1 MPQLQKASKFKELL
15 KLSAACTIGK
25 LGQIDCV
32 DTAARQLTATA
43 TAGSIITMLAT
54 AKSTECY
61 SVEERPKAVAIAKLH
76 SRIITGRA
84 IASTLDSSEVL
95 GNLEDNSQEGT

>member
-1 MPQLQKASKFKELL
+1 
-15 KLSAACTIGK
+15 
-25 LGQIDCV
+25 
-32 DTAARQLTATA
+32 
-43 TAGSIITMLAT
+43 MLAT

-61 SVEERPKAVAIAKLH
+61 SVEERPKAVAIAKLN

-84 IASTLDSSEVL
+84 IASTLDSSVVL